1 MKKEGFTL
9 VELLAVIAIL
19 AIMVILAMPNIMK
32 LFFSAKEDTFET
44 EMKVIFDTAKT
55 SYIKDSMFTS
65 EKQLYCNTNDCEG
78 KRR

>member
-1 MKKEGFTL
+1 
-9 VELLAVIAIL
+9 
-19 AIMVILAMPNIMK
+19 MPNIMK

-55 SYIKDSMFTS
+55 TYIKDSMFTS